1 MSVFWSVRK
10 FGPPPPPLRETFSLR
25 SASKGE
31 VGRVCFPAPPP
42 LRQKFSL
49 RSASKGEVGGC
60 TFLPPHPYVKSSLL
74 DLPLKVR

>member
-10 FGPPPPPLRETFSLR
+10 FGPPPL
-25 SASKGE
+25 
-31 VGRVCFPAPPP
+31 

-49 RSASKGEVGGC
+49 RSASKGEVGGVC
-60 TFLPPHPYVKSSLL
+60 VPPPPPLRQKFSLRSASKDEVGGVCFSLPPLPYVKSSLL